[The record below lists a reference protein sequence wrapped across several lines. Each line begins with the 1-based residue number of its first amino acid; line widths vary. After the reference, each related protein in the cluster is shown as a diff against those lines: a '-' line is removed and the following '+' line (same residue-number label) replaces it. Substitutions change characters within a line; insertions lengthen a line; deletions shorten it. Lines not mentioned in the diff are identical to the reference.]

1 MIDIHSH
8 ILSETDDGAVSLEDS
23 LKIIQEA
30 IEAGFTKII
39 STSHYYEGRFEKDEY
54 FRKEKIN
61 NLRNMTG
68 NFDLRIGSEIFA
80 TPDIIELL
88 KEKKASSIDN
98 TRYVLFE
105 IPFGNNVSFF
115 NKMIDDLKRNNYL
128 PIMAH
133 PERYEIVK
141 NNPKLVEEWKHRGIY
156 MQSNFESITGKY
168 GKESEETVK
177 LLLRHKLVDFLGS
190 DVHRVGTYEKV
201 SIAIDKI
208 RKMVDE
214 RYFIELTQM
223 NQEKLLRNEK
233 IEVEDQDEIKKTIF
247 GGYK

>member
-23 LKIIQEA
+23 LHIIQEA
-30 IEAGFTKII
+30 IEAGFTTII
-39 STSHYYEGRFEKDEY
+39 STSHYYEGRFEKEEKY
-54 FRKEKIN
+54 RQEKIDE
-61 NLRNMTG
+61 LKTITG
-68 NFDLRIGSEIFA
+68 NYDIKIGSEIFA
-80 TPDIIELL
+80 YPEIVNLL
-88 KEKKASSIDN
+88 KDKKASSINN

-115 NKMIDDLKRNNYL
+115 NQMIDDLKRANYL
-128 PIMAH
+128 PILAH

-141 NNPKLVEEWKHRGIY
+141 HNPKIIEEWKRRGIY

-168 GKESEETVK
+168 GKESEETLK
-177 LLLRHKLVDFLGS
+177 LLLKHRLVDFLGS
-190 DVHRVGTYEKV
+190 DVHKVGTYKNV
-201 SIAIDKI
+201 TTAIDKI
-208 RKMVDE
+208 RKLIDE

-223 NQEKLLRNEK
+223 NQEKVLKNEK
-233 IEVEDQDEIKKTIF
+233 IEIEDQEEIVKTIF